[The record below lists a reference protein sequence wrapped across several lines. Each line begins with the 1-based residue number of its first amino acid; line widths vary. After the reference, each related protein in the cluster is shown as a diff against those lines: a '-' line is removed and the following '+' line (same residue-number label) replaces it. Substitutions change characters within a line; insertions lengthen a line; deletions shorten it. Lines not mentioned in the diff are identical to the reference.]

1 MQDLVI
7 EPKDF
12 LLINKKWESTVSL
25 ELEVKNVLRIYR
37 TYQTYDFFLL

>member
-37 TYQTYDFFLL
+37 TY